1 MLSSFG
7 FVQTQS
13 LPERIN
19 GAMSKYRIHRIG
31 IGIGICNLHSTS
43 SDLMQINKV
52 IYPLMKG
59 TRYVKKVPCV
69 RFVGEMLNSS
79 MDSKWRV

>member
-1 MLSSFG
+1 MMQSSFG

-19 GAMSKYRIHRIG
+19 GAMSKCRIHRIG
-31 IGIGICNLHSTS
+31 ICNLNYTT

-52 IYPLMKG
+52 IYPPMKG
-59 TRYVKKVPCV
+59 TRYVKKVPYV
-69 RFVGEMLNSS
+69 RFVGGMLNSS
-79 MDSKWRV
+79 MDSKLRV